1 MISLSNRTITVE
13 TETEEYSFDVAAP
26 EIEDAAC
33 EVFIKEVCPNATD
46 NEREVSKTVMK
57 KYSEY
62 YGIDRLIKEYSFEI
76 AEKLFMIQKQEG
88 LI

>member
-1 MISLSNRTITVE
+1 MISLTNRTVIVE
-13 TETEEYSFDVAAP
+13 TETEEFSFEATSS

-33 EVFIKEVCPNATD
+33 DVFIKEVCPNATD
-46 NEREVSKTVMK
+46 NERDVSKNVMK

-62 YGIDRLIKEYSFEI
+62 YGIDRLINEYSFEI
-76 AEKLFMIQKQEG
+76 AEKLYTIQKQEG